1 MLLSALAV
9 AFLAG
14 LRCTAPDMKHTADLY
29 YKEQNLMD
37 LRMQSTLGLTQD
49 DLAAVRG
56 YSGVRQAEGVKQLD
70 CITESV
76 TVSVFSLP
84 DQIDRLDVTGGRL
97 PEKDGE
103 CVTEQ
108 KLMDR
113 YGWTIGSQITLDP
126 GEDNADDLKEKKY
139 TIVGTVRSPLFLSAA
154 RGSSTIGTG
163 SVTAFVFLP
172 EDEFTTDYYTAVDMT
187 LDGTQGMEAYTG
199 AYDDFTENFRDGMK
213 SFADGLVQQR
223 HDSLYNDAAQK
234 LADARKEYE
243 DGKADSDS
251 RLADA
256 KQKLEDSRKE
266 LDDGW
271 KAYNDAVAKDE
282 IGKGRK
288 KLASS
293 RAEYE
298 SGLKQ
303 YESGLSTYKSGLAQ
317 YSSGLT
323 SYNDGL
329 SQYNAAAASLQAQEA
344 ALGAAFEA
352 AVQGL
357 DSTSAAYSAAAAP
370 YTQQKEMLDVAE
382 EQLVPQ
388 KEKLDASKATLDQTK
403 AQLNAAKAKLAKT
416 KQQLDSAKAE
426 LESGEKKLD
435 AAQKELDENKQ
446 KLTDGE
452 QDYKDGLQK
461 YETSK
466 QDADTKLSDAQKKLD
481 DAQDELDV
489 MDEGKCYLLGRD
501 SNAGCVGY
509 GQDADRMSNL
519 ARVFPIIFF
528 LVAALSS
535 LTAVT
540 RMVSENRSEI
550 GVLKAIGYGKRQI
563 AVKYIGYAFSASL
576 TGGILGA
583 AVGCSLIPYVIA
595 NAWLIMYSLPSVVY
609 EEQPF
614 TVIAAIAAA
623 VLSTTVTAAV
633 ACWSELHETPAELMR
648 PRAPEPGKRVLLERI
663 TPVWSRLTFIRK
675 VTVRNLF
682 HYRQRFWMTVIGIA
696 GCTALLVTAFGLHD
710 SIFDIMTLQYD
721 EITTYDVM
729 AGLKDNVTAAETA
742 KIRDLTDG
750 SGLVENACFS
760 YEAVSDTSSDKG
772 AVDGAYLFVVD
783 DEDNFGKIV
792 SLRHR
797 VGGQKVTLQENG
809 AVITEKLASLLR
821 LKKGDSITITL
832 PDDSR
837 VQVPVTDITENYI
850 YHYVYMTKAYYAS
863 IAGEA
868 PADNVLLLQLK
879 NDTQEDSDTLSRQL
893 MATDGVSSYT
903 RVDEYRQRLQG
914 SLNSI
919 NYAVIII
926 IVAAAALA
934 FVVQFN
940 LTNINITERR
950 RELATLK
957 VLGFQN
963 GETAS
968 YIFRETVVL
977 TIIGMVI
984 GLYGG
989 YLLHAWLIT
998 TVEINIAM
1006 FGRSVKPL
1014 SYVFAILMTFVFT
1027 AVVSLISYFSVRKV
1041 DMVESLKTVE

>member
-29 YKEQNLMD
+29 YKAQNMMD
-37 LRMQSTLGLTQD
+37 LRMQSTLGLTED
-49 DLAAVRG
+49 DLTAVRG
-56 YSGVRQAEGVKQLD
+56 YGGVFQAEGVKQLD

-84 DQIDRLDVTGGRL
+84 DRIDRLVVTGGRL

-103 CVTEQ
+103 CVTEK

-113 YGWTIGSQITLDP
+113 YGWTIGSRITLDP
-126 GEDNADDLKEKKY
+126 GEDHADDLKDKAY
-139 TIVGTVRSPLFLSAA
+139 TIVGTVQSPLFISSS
-154 RGSSTIGTG
+154 RGSSSIGTG

-172 EDEFTTDYYTAVDMT
+172 EDEFTTDYYTAIDMT
-187 LDGTQGMEAYTG
+187 LDGTQGMQAYTG
-199 AYDDFTENFRDGMK
+199 GYGDFSRDFRDGMK
-213 SFADGLVQQR
+213 SFADDLVQQR
-223 HDSLYNDAAQK
+223 HDSLYDDAAQK

-251 RLADA
+251 QLADA

-271 KAYNDAVAKDE
+271 KAYNDAIGKDG
-282 IGKGRK
+282 IGKGRE

-293 RAEYE
+293 RASYE
-298 SGLKQ
+298 SGLAQ
-303 YESGLSTYKSGLAQ
+303 YKSGLAAYEGSLAQ
-317 YSSGLT
+317 YNSGLT

-329 SQYNAAAASLQAQEA
+329 SQYNAAEASLQTQES

-357 DSTSAAYSAAAAP
+357 DPDSAAYRSAAAP
-370 YTQQKEMLDVAE
+370 YTQQQASLDAAE
-382 EQLVPQ
+382 AQLASQ
-388 KEKLDASKATLDQTK
+388 KVQLDASKATLDRTGAQLDAARTKLAQTK
-403 AQLNAAKAKLAKT
+403 TQLS
-416 KQQLDSAKAE
+416 SAKAA
-426 LESGEKKLD
+426 LDSGEEKLD
-435 AAQKELDENKQ
+435 AAQKKLDDNRK
-446 KLTDGE
+446 KLNDGE
-452 QDYKDGLQK
+452 RDYRDGLQK
-461 YETSK
+461 YETAE
-466 QDADTKLSDAQKKLD
+466 QDADKELSDARKKLD
-481 DAQDELDV
+481 DAQDKLDA

-501 SNAGCVGY
+501 DNAGCVGY
-509 GQDADRMSNL
+509 GQDSDRMSNL
-519 ARVFPIIFF
+519 AKVFPIIFF

-563 AVKYIGYAFSASL
+563 AVKYIGYAFSASV
-576 TGGILGA
+576 TGGVLGA
-583 AVGCSLIPYVIA
+583 AAGCTMIPYVIA

-609 EEQPF
+609 EDQPL
-614 TVIAAIAAA
+614 TVAAAVAAA

-663 TPVWSRLTFIRK
+663 APVWNRLTFIRK

-682 HYRQRFWMTVIGIA
+682 RYRQRFWMTVIGIA

-721 EITTYDVM
+721 EITTYNVM
-729 AGLKDNVTAAETA
+729 AGLKDSVTAEETG
-742 KIRDLTDG
+742 KIRQIADD
-750 SGLVENACFS
+750 SGLAENACFS
-760 YEAVSDTSSDKG
+760 YEAVSDTSSDRG
-772 AVDGAYLFVVD
+772 AVDGVYLFVVD
-783 DEDNFGKIV
+783 DREGFDSIV

-797 VGGQKVTLQENG
+797 IGGKKIALQDNG
-809 AVITEKLASLLR
+809 AVITEKLASLLG
-821 LKKGDSITITL
+821 LKKGDSITVTL

-837 VQVPVTDITENYI
+837 VQVPVTDITENYV
-850 YHYVYMTKAYYAS
+850 YHYVYMTKAFYSS
-863 IAGEA
+863 IAGET
-868 PADNVLLLQLK
+868 PGDNVLLLQLK
-879 NDTQEDSDTLSRQL
+879 NDTQEDSDTLSRRL
-893 MATDGVSSYT
+893 MATDGISSYT

-963 GETAS
+963 RETAS

-977 TIIGMVI
+977 TIIGMGI

-1006 FGRSVKPL
+1006 FGRSVRPV
-1014 SYVFAILMTFVFT
+1014 SYVFAILMTCVFT
-1027 AVVSLISYFSVRKV
+1027 AVVSVISYFSVRQV